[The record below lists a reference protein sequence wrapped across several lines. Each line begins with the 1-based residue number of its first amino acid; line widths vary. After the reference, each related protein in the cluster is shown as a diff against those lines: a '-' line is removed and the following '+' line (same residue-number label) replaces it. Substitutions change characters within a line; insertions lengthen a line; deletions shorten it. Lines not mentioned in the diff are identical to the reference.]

1 MLIVTPI
8 YVLNEEQQR
17 AKKEEERAN
26 KVTELSKTKDQ
37 LLRTQNKTIQDLET
51 KLKEQPKVVYREKQ
65 TFVTSDSSRHLTPV
79 QIKRLTRMFSALDK
93 RVEVAVRTVAENQ
106 GAIQYASEINDTL
119 MPAET

>member
-17 AKKEEERAN
+17 AKKEEERVN

-106 GAIQYASEINDTL
+106 EAIQYASEINDTL